1 MSSDEPGPDDHD
13 TGPLPVQNRT
23 PADGAA
29 WERRYDAPL
38 SVNPR
43 PVHTNR
49 RPVVLLAAATGAVLA
64 LGALAWFFW
73 PSAGSEDDQTGS
85 IASGAPRTT
94 EATQASDVAAE
105 RLRGILPRGY
115 PAGACESVV
124 PPDGASAQIR
134 CRANT
139 DPGGPLSAT
148 YTLASDEESLEN
160 MFAEVLDA
168 LAVVD
173 CPGNIQSPG
182 PWRRNATPQQVA
194 GTLVCGFD
202 DSTSTVAWTTDA
214 QLLVSEVQSG
224 PQGPNMVQLYA
235 WWSSHS

>member
-1 MSSDEPGPDDHD
+1 MSSDEPEPDDHD
-13 TGPLPVQNRT
+13 TGPLPVENRS
-23 PADGAA
+23 PAAGG

-43 PVHTNR
+43 PVHRNR
-49 RPVVLLAAATGAVLA
+49 RPVVVLVTVTVAVLA

-73 PSAGSEDDQTGS
+73 PSADPENGRTGS

-94 EATQASDVAAE
+94 EATDASDVADD

-124 PPDGASAQIR
+124 PPQGASAQIR
-134 CRANT
+134 CEANT

-148 YTLASDEESLEN
+148 YTLAVDEDGL
-160 MFAEVLDA
+160 EVLFADVLDG

-214 QLLVSEVQSG
+214 QLLLSEVQSG